1 MESTIQ
7 ATTTATASSPS
18 ISIGPANPFV
28 PLFDALQGSFGGS
41 IFSDFFGTL
50 NTIWSVY
57 TLLAYVAALVFLY
70 IFIYASIRIS
80 GLQAHL
86 KAGIEAQ
93 RQAYTTMHGVPK
105 SQSQFASLQAHIE
118 SDNPN
123 DWKLAI
129 IEADIILDEALRKAG
144 YGGGS
149 LGERLKGISPQH
161 LQTIEEAWSAHKVRN
176 QIAHAGTDF
185 VLTHK
190 IVRDTMSRY
199 RAVFQEL
206 GLING

>member
-1 MESTIQ
+1 MESTAQ
-7 ATTTATASSPS
+7 ATTAATTSSPS
-18 ISIGPANPFV
+18 VGIGPVNPFG
-28 PLFDALQGSFGGS
+28 PLFGALGDSFADS
-41 IFSDFFGTL
+41 IFGDIFGVL
-50 NTIWSVY
+50 NTVWSVY
-57 TLLAYVAALVFLY
+57 TILAYIAALILLY

-80 GLQAHL
+80 SLKAHL
-86 KAGIEAQ
+86 KAGIAAQ
-93 RQAYTTMHGVPK
+93 RQAYTTMYGVPK
-105 SQSQFASLQAHIE
+105 AKSQFASLQEHIE

-129 IEADIILDEALRKAG
+129 IEADIILDEALRKEG
-144 YGGGS
+144 YGGNS
-149 LGERLKGISPQH
+149 LGERLKSISPQH
-161 LQTIEEAWSAHKVRN
+161 LQTIDEAWTAHKVRN

-206 GLING
+206 GLI

>member
-1 MESTIQ
+1 MDSTAQ
-7 ATTTATASSPS
+7 ATTATATSNS
-18 ISIGPANPFV
+18 SIGIGPVNPFG
-28 PLFDALQGSFGGS
+28 PLFDAFRDSFGGGPFGD
-41 IFSDFFGTL
+41 ILGTL
-50 NTIWSVY
+50 NTIWSIY
-57 TLLAYVAALVFLY
+57 TILAYVAALVFLY
-70 IFIYASIRIS
+70 LFIYASIRIS

-93 RQAYTTMHGVPK
+93 RQAYTTMYGVPK
-105 SQSQFASLQAHIE
+105 SNTQFASLQAHIE
-118 SDNPN
+118 SENPN

-149 LGERLKGISPQH
+149 LGERLKSISPQH
-161 LQTIEEAWSAHKVRN
+161 LQTIDEAWAAHKIRN

-190 IVRDTMSRY
+190 MVRDTMSRY

-206 GLING
+206 GLI